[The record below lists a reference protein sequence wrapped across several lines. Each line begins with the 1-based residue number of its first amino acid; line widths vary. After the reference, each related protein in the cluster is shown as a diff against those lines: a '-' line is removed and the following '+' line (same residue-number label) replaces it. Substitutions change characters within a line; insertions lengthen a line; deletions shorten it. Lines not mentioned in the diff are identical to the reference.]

1 MCKPSPANSLPSRE
15 AASASSRFSQQPSC
29 PYSDVHLWSK
39 SVREVQDRVTGLTF
53 HSFNDPLLDIRQHT
67 NYNCKKRPLP
77 ILGHSALA
85 SLLPSWMRIHL
96 KSHFSHWLSCPSLV
110 FWQNFELSMLQNDSR
125 TYLRKF
131 SRSSR
136 LQDDQERSLGFRPF
150 THSPDMMC
158 DRPAQDEW
166 SSSWFI
172 PRLLREKEKEWG
184 AVSHV
189 PHC

>member
-1 MCKPSPANSLPSRE
+1 MCKPNPANSLPSRE
-15 AASASSRFSQQPSC
+15 AASANSRFSQQPSC
-29 PYSDVHLWSK
+29 PYSGVHLWSK
-39 SVREVQDRVTGLTF
+39 TVREVQDRVTGLTF
-53 HSFNDPLLDIRQHT
+53 HSFNDPPT
-67 NYNCKKRPLP
+67 
-77 ILGHSALA
+77 GHATAYQLQPQA
-85 SLLPSWMRIHL
+85 EAFAHFRTLCTGLLPSWMRIHL
-96 KSHFSHWLSCPSLV
+96 KILFSHWLSCPSLA
-110 FWQNFELSMLQNDSR
+110 FWQNFELPTLQNDSR

-136 LQDDQERSLGFRPF
+136 LQDDHERSLGFRPF

-172 PRLLREKEKEWG
+172 PRLLREKETEWG

>member
-1 MCKPSPANSLPSRE
+1 MCKPNPANSLPSRE
-15 AASASSRFSQQPSC
+15 AASSSSRSSQQPSC
-29 PYSDVHLWSK
+29 PYSGVHLWSQTG
-39 SVREVQDRVTGLTF
+39 RGMQDRVTGLTF
-53 HSFNDPLLDIRQHT
+53 HSLMTPYWTCDSIPATTSRRGLCPFWDTLHWPPP
-67 NYNCKKRPLP
+67 KRL
-77 ILGHSALA
+77 
-85 SLLPSWMRIHL
+85 RIHL
-96 KSHFSHWLSCPSLV
+96 KSHFSHLQSCPSLGI
-110 FWQNFELSMLQNDSR
+110 WQNFELPMLQNDAR

-172 PRLLREKEKEWG
+172 PRLLRKKEKEWSE
-184 AVSHV
+184 VSHV
-189 PHC
+189 PHF